1 MLIIKENMWRAD
13 LGDMHL
19 ISKFDKGIGFY

>member
-1 MLIIKENMWRAD
+1 MLIIKDNIWRAD

-19 ISKFDKGIGFY
+19 ISKFDKEIGFY